1 MGVGNDM
8 WQGGSGQSDRPLV
21 LAAQRGERAAMQLLV
36 ARDGR
41 WVRGLIGA
49 MVGEADAVDDIA
61 QQVWLAVWQR
71 IRGLRD
77 PDRWR
82 AWLWKV
88 ARSVVVDAGRQNGRR
103 REVLGGLE
111 RAEDVPAVGD
121 EPGRRV
127 AALELHRRVLGAV
140 RGLPAIYREPFVLR
154 HLEGWSYRQIGEALD
169 LSTETVE
176 TRLVRA
182 RRLLREALTGL
193 RD

>member
-1 MGVGNDM
+1 MR
-8 WQGGSGQSDRPLV
+8 QGSSGQSDRPLV
-21 LAAQRGERAAMQLLV
+21 LAAQRGERAAMQMLV
-36 ARDGR
+36 ARDER

-49 MVGEADAVDDIA
+49 MVGEADAVDEIS

-71 IRGLRD
+71 IKGLRD

-82 AWLWKV
+82 AWLCRV
-88 ARSVVVDAGRQNGRR
+88 ARSVALDAGRQNGRR
-103 REVLGGLE
+103 REVVGGLE
-111 RAEDVPAVGD
+111 RADHVPAAAD

-127 AALELHRRVLGAV
+127 EELELHRRVLGAV

-154 HLEGWSYRQIGEALD
+154 HLEGWSYRQIGQALD
-169 LSTETVE
+169 LPAETVE

-182 RRLLREALTGL
+182 RRLLREALVGL